1 MKFKILRMLLLRKK
15 LKSNNFY
22 EDINFENRFVSKN
35 VKRNILKWF
44 FYLWYY
50 HDIKIEKFKDLFS
63 KLSNEIVF
71 PITIKQ
77 NNSYCNLAIV
87 FIDSEEKEY
96 YMIKEGLYTNL
107 DNYVI
112 GRRNSK
118 LEPLIDRDFNY
129 RISKD
134 ETIVLKET
142 GAMLLNKDGKNIDIM
157 CDFSYNTKN
166 NTTNATLKSNTL
178 RRKICIEY
186 PTKGAAFDK
195 MVLNYLLI
203 IREKTE
209 YYYNV
214 FPILRKMLQELATVK
229 VSISVIA
236 LKDDVVCSKI
246 EVIEG
251 IVKEYTK
258 SKAINEEE
266 MVTKKKIFGT
276 KLKYLEEF
284 LKENE

>member
-1 MKFKILRMLLLRKK
+1 MKFENLRMLLLKKK
-15 LKSNNFY
+15 LEKNNFY

-44 FYLWYY
+44 FNLWYY

-87 FIDSEEKEY
+87 FRDSEEKEY

-112 GRRNSK
+112 GRRNSS
-118 LEPLIDRDFNY
+118 LEPLIDRDFHY
-129 RISKD
+129 ELLEDGSIILIK
-134 ETIVLKET
+134 T

-157 CDFSYNTKN
+157 CNFSYNTKN

-178 RRKICIEY
+178 RREICIEY

-203 IREKTE
+203 IKEKTE

-214 FPILRKMLQELATVK
+214 FPILRKMLQELATAR

-246 EVIEG
+246 EVVEG

-266 MVTKKKIFGT
+266 MVTKKKIFET